1 MLQRGCRSGR
11 RLLGI
16 LRARYPLVAQSTLTA
31 DPAIYGQPYQN
42 IAVFSRSWEGPNPLT
57 GFSFSNPPSF
67 SSAAASS
74 AGLTNLKEFR
84 LAQTG
89 EGIQECEL
97 VRWYVQEGDEIEEFG
112 RVCEVQ
118 SDKATI
124 EITSP
129 FSGVIKTLKHAEGD
143 TVPVG
148 GVLAEIAVERSIS
161 NPVEESCGTIDLIS
175 TSSESDSSNDSIK
188 RTCSTTLEN
197 GNPTSQEK
205 GKVVTSPAVRRLA
218 QELNVDILKVFAT
231 GPGGRV
237 TKGDVMAYHEAGLEE
252 IPGAADATGEA
263 ADAAAEGIEHQIDQ
277 QKQKHHKKEEQISE
291 KPLHVIP
298 LRGYRRAMFKTMTTA
313 ASIPHFHFC
322 DEVNT
327 NVIIDIR
334 SRLQG
339 SPALKGVKLT
349 YLPFFIKA
357 AALALAENP
366 SINASIASTG
376 DAIIQHAHINIGV
389 AVATPF
395 GLAVPNI
402 KHVEQLSIA
411 EIAREISRLQTAAM
425 NNQLKPEEVSGAT
438 FTLSNIGAV
447 GGTYATPLINSPEVA
462 IMALGKIQKVPR
474 FTTTGN
480 GVTVEAANIMNVS
493 FGADHRVV
501 DGATL
506 AGFGVAWKTL
516 IEDPGRL
523 ILELR

>member
-1 MLQRGCRSGR
+1 MSL
-11 RLLGI
+11 
-16 LRARYPLVAQSTLTA
+16 A
-31 DPAIYGQPYQN
+31 
-42 IAVFSRSWEGPNPLT
+42 NPLQIFKT
-57 GFSFSNPPSF
+57 FGHFLQFIV
-67 SSAAASS
+67 
-74 AGLTNLKEFR
+74 TNKNHFCPKKLHR

-97 VRWYVQEGDEIEEFG
+97 VRWYVHEGDEIEEFG

-129 FSGVIKTLKHAEGD
+129 FSGVIKALKHAEGD

-148 GVLAEIAVERSIS
+148 DILAEIAVQGSIS
-161 NPVEESCGTIDLIS
+161 IPLDESSDTANPLP
-175 TSSESDSSNDSIK
+175 TSSDSDSSNNSTK
-188 RTCSTTLEN
+188 KQNCS
-197 GNPTSQEK
+197 PTSNSATSTSQ
-205 GKVVTSPAVRRLA
+205 GKDKVLTSPAVRRLA
-218 QELNVDILKVFAT
+218 QELNIDLLKVFAT

-237 TKGDVMAYHEAGLEE
+237 TKGDLMAYHEAGLEE

-263 ADAAAEGIEHQIDQ
+263 ADAASEGIDHQIDQ
-277 QKQKHHKKEEQISE
+277 KRHKKEEEQTSE

-298 LRGYRRAMFKTMTTA
+298 LRGYRRAMFKSMTTA

-322 DEVNT
+322 DDVNT
-327 NVIIDIR
+327 NAIVDVR
-334 SRLQG
+334 SRLQS

-366 SINASIASTG
+366 SINASIASSG

-389 AVATPF
+389 AVATPL
-395 GLAVPNI
+395 GLVVPNI

-425 NNQLKPEEVSGAT
+425 NNQLNPEEVTGAT
-438 FTLSNIGAV
+438 FTMSNIGV
-447 GGTYATPLINSPEVA
+447 MGGTYATPLINSPEVA
-462 IMALGKIQKVPR
+462 IMALGKIQKLPR
-474 FTTTGN
+474 FTGD
-480 GVTVEAANIMNVS
+480 GVTVVPTHIMNVS

-516 IEDPGRL
+516 VEDPGKL

>member
-277 QKQKHHKKEEQISE
+277 QKQKTPQERRTD
-291 KPLHVIP
+291 
-298 LRGYRRAMFKTMTTA
+298 LRKATA
-313 ASIPHFHFC
+313 S
-322 DEVNT
+322 
-327 NVIIDIR
+327 
-334 SRLQG
+334 
-339 SPALKGVKLT
+339 
-349 YLPFFIKA
+349 
-357 AALALAENP
+357 ALALAENP

>member
-277 QKQKHHKKEEQISE
+277 QKQKTPQERRTD
-291 KPLHVIP
+291 
-298 LRGYRRAMFKTMTTA
+298 LRKATA
-313 ASIPHFHFC
+313 F
-322 DEVNT
+322 NT